1 MTRLRLQRNGWGVK
15 LVAMESGRRG
25 DRRDMCE
32 CDGNGRE
39 DVGKIGLQL
48 TDSLKLRLANDAR
61 RS

>member
-1 MTRLRLQRNGWGVK
+1 MGGASSWWRWSRAGEATEETCVSATVT
-15 LVAMESGRRG
+15 VA
-25 DRRDMCE
+25 
-32 CDGNGRE
+32 E